1 MSSIVKQIRGLYGFR
16 YQNKD
21 YLSLNQVD
29 SMFEGL
35 GEHIYSFVQ
44 WLLTNEENESSQSKL
59 DTMLKN
65 IQEIKFV
72 PVMKSISDEEKAY
85 LKDFHQKYGLS
96 DKMNLMLTDWAG
108 FFSNEEGNIDMY
120 YDGFKYMIDFS
131 YMMLL
136 SSQIKYAYIINFDSN
151 CLEVYVGDNQCKIEN
166 SENRY
171 SHLKNDFIGD
181 GYYGVVLQRSILF
194 NDICNSPNKKLV
206 DWMTV
211 R

>member
-1 MSSIVKQIRGLYGFR
+1 
-16 YQNKD
+16 
-21 YLSLNQVD
+21 
-29 SMFEGL
+29 
-35 GEHIYSFVQ
+35 
-44 WLLTNEENESSQSKL
+44 
-59 DTMLKN
+59 
-65 IQEIKFV
+65 
-72 PVMKSISDEEKAY
+72 MKSISDEEKAY